1 MHNKLMLLALALA
14 GCGGTAPESEQQPVM
29 KVEDTVFAP
38 TVQSLDKARAVPDT
52 LQQGQDRT
60 NAAIDAAAQAE

>member
-1 MHNKLMLLALALA
+1 
-14 GCGGTAPESEQQPVM
+14 M